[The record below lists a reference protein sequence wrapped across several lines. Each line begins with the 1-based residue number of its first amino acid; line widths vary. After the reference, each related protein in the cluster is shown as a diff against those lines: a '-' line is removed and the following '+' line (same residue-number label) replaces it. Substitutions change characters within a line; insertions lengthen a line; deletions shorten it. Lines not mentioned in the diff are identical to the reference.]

1 MQYVRDYI
9 EELYRIVAVV
19 SLPQTAF
26 AANGAGVKSSVLFL
40 RKHNKKTTEKIS
52 NQKLQLKE
60 KLKRESKFIIT
71 LEKLEKDKKQAIK
84 DLGGKAK
91 LKNLKLIDAG
101 IKEEKE
107 KLQAEFTNKINLLK
121 EELNEKYFSEKQK
134 ILDDYPIFM
143 AIAENIGY
151 DATGRQTGN
160 NELIE
165 IAQELGRF
173 ISSIE
178 E

>member
-1 MQYVRDYI
+1 M
-9 EELYRIVAVV
+9 
-19 SLPQTAF
+19 
-26 AANGAGVKSSVLFL
+26 

-71 LEKLEKDKKQAIK
+71 LENLEKEKKQAIK
-84 DLGGKAK
+84 DLETASKNKAK
-91 LKNLKLIDAG
+91 IKDLKSIDNQ

-107 KLQAEFTNKINLLK
+107 KLQADFTNKINLLK

-165 IAQELGRF
+165 IAKELEHF
-173 ISSIE
+173 IKQIE
-178 E
+178 VGAI